1 MSVRSAVE
9 SGLAEAGRDLLQARL
24 MHTANEL
31 SSPAFAIQVD
41 GRHGSLDDVLPDFC
55 ERDRIGTVVRHPC
68 GALGASALI
77 LAAVTGFYD
86 VQRAKGGEFFIYPDY
101 FLFHVGARLGDH
113 GMLDIWPAHK
123 EVVVADD
130 PEELLRAVNDRG
142 ITRLLVEDPA
152 RPDAGAA
159 FERESL
165 ASARNRI
172 ITALAYSPTGR
183 VAGGDVLVAGNGVT
197 ESYVA
202 AVLEESSQ
210 VAARAR
216 EEIALSRR
224 ALYEDGVPVESYRRL
239 TLDAALARL

>member
-1 MSVRSAVE
+1 
-9 SGLAEAGRDLLQARL
+9 
-24 MHTANEL
+24 MHTAKEL
-31 SSPAFAIQVD
+31 SSSAFAIRVD
-41 GRHGSLDDVLPDFC
+41 GRPAGVGDLLPDFG
-55 ERDRIGTVVRHPC
+55 EQDRIGAVVRHPC
-68 GALGASALI
+68 GAVGASALI

-86 VQRAKGGEFFIYPDY
+86 AQRAKGAEFFIYPDY
-101 FLFHVGARLGDH
+101 FLFHVAARLGDH

-130 PEELLRAVNDRG
+130 PEELLRAINDRG
-142 ITRLLVEDPA
+142 ITRLLVEDRA
-152 RPDAGAA
+152 RTDTGPA

-216 EEIALSRR
+216 EEIALARR
-224 ALYEDGVPVESYRRL
+224 ALYQDGVPVESYRRV
-239 TLDAALARL
+239 TLDDALAQL